1 MSITEKTLKKW
12 RRESLQGKDKLVTY
26 QSSDIPD
33 ITLRTSLLDRE
44 EKILRLTQELMDQK
58 LKEGR

>member
-12 RRESLQGKDKLVTY
+12 RRESLQGRIPGFKIGPQPDVTLNTPQAY
-26 QSSDIPD
+26 VI
-33 ITLRTSLLDRE
+33 LHER
-44 EKILRLTQELMDQK
+44 ILRLTQELMDQK